1 MNSIARWVGIIG
13 VSLALNAPAQG
24 ERLPSLGE
32 AQVWSTSQEQRLGA
46 SIKASLYAS
55 DRVWTDPVLED
66 YVRRVWGVLFESART
81 QGLLPDDLA
90 ESLPWVQLVIR
101 DASLNAFAMPGGV
114 VGVHLGLLASGREVD
129 TLAAVLAH
137 EMSHVSQR
145 HIPRLLEAQNQV
157 TPLAM
162 GALLVAILIAGQ
174 NDNADAAQAAIA
186 GSQAVVAQAGINFTR
201 GMEQEADRVG
211 WQIYTGAGFSSQG
224 YAALFEKLEQ
234 ASRLNDDGSHAY
246 LRTHPLSRERIAEVM
261 ARQTF
266 QSVSSPAGHPDLIAL
281 APWVQMRAKVAA
293 TTRADDWR
301 AWVSQAGPLK
311 RSMSADEQR
320 MLYLAMHSAIRL
332 GDFEWA
338 WKAIQH
344 LVQLPQ
350 ESAAVEALLSADW
363 LSIARQLPQPSV
375 REHEA
380 QARIQRGLKSGWRG
394 EWLAA
399 VRWSIERGQADQVVG
414 ALQSKVVTDPL
425 DYEMWT
431 MLALAR
437 EAQGETLRMLRAQAE
452 AQWARGN
459 ASGAVDRIV
468 AARVWSV
475 AHPAI
480 DPIEAQVVLTRERDM
495 RRFMAAQAAA
505 EAADR

>member
-1 MNSIARWVGIIG
+1 
-13 VSLALNAPAQG
+13 
-24 ERLPSLGE
+24 
-32 AQVWSTSQEQRLGA
+32 
-46 SIKASLYAS
+46 
-55 DRVWTDPVLED
+55 
-66 YVRRVWGVLFESART
+66 
-81 QGLLPDDLA
+81 
-90 ESLPWVQLVIR
+90 
-101 DASLNAFAMPGGV
+101 
-114 VGVHLGLLASGREVD
+114 
-129 TLAAVLAH
+129 
-137 EMSHVSQR
+137 
-145 HIPRLLEAQNQV
+145 
-157 TPLAM
+157 
-162 GALLVAILIAGQ
+162 
-174 NDNADAAQAAIA
+174 
-186 GSQAVVAQAGINFTR
+186 
-201 GMEQEADRVG
+201 
-211 WQIYTGAGFSSQG
+211 
-224 YAALFEKLEQ
+224 
-234 ASRLNDDGSHAY
+234 
-246 LRTHPLSRERIAEVM
+246 
-261 ARQTF
+261 
-266 QSVSSPAGHPDLIAL
+266 
-281 APWVQMRAKVAA
+281 
-293 TTRADDWR
+293 
-301 AWVSQAGPLK
+301 
-311 RSMSADEQR
+311 MSADEQW